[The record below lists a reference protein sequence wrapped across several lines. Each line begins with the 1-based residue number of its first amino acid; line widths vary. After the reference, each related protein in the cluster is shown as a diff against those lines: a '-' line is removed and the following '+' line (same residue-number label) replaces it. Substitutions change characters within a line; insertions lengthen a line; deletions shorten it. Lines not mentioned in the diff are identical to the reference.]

1 MPRHQDRIL
10 TTHAGSLPRPPDLTR
25 MMWDLL
31 DDKPVDE
38 SRLQARIGQAVFDVV
53 ARQRQV
59 GVDIVS
65 DGEMSKVGF
74 SNYVMQ
80 RYSGFANRTQ
90 FVATD
95 LGDFPDIVNKLFVE
109 NEGGRHLVM
118 PNVEGPIEL
127 RDHDAVQRDIRNLRA
142 ALGDRSPDTAFI
154 AAVTP
159 GQMLFNFPNLY
170 YPTAEAYIEA
180 AAKALS
186 AEYRAIVDAGF
197 NLQLDA
203 PDLAMRAHC
212 WTGSAGPADIKNY
225 VPMAIEAM
233 NEAIRGL
240 PPDKVRLHLCWG
252 NYAGPHHHDVE
263 LRDIIGPVLRTDAGS
278 IYFEAA
284 NPRHA
289 HEWEVWEEV
298 DIPDGKVLIPGVIDT
313 LTNHVEHP
321 RLVAQRLE
329 KFAGIVGRENVIAG
343 TDCGFGT
350 FVGWSGCD
358 PKVAWLKLEA
368 MAKGAEIASDRL
380 WGQRASHLRVVH
392 SHAREE
398 EKVASNAKGPFRAD
412 HVGSLLRPPRLQQ
425 ARMQRQRKNI
435 TAERLREIEDDCI
448 REVAKLQ
455 EDAGLQGITDG
466 ELRRDYW
473 HLDFLTRIGGVEFV
487 EGHNPL
493 KWHRTDGVQLEW
505 VPPEVNVHA
514 RLNRPQPIQLDDFKF
529 LKSATSRTA
538 KVCIPSPSMMIVQG
552 GEKII
557 DPKVYPDPDLFF
569 TDLSRVYAQEVADLA
584 GAGCKY
590 LQLDD
595 TFLAFLCDEKIGAAF
610 GRSGEDTR
618 KMARLSAR
626 LINDAI
632 KDRPVRH
639 GGHDPPVPRQLPELV
654 AERGRLRPGRRDPPR
669 RDRRG
674 RIFPGVR
681 RRALGH
687 LRAAQVPA
695 QGQEEGGA
703 GPGHLQARPAGVEG
717 RAQAAHRRGGEGRA
731 ARAARHQPAVR
742 LLLDRRRQ
750 CHLGGRPDGEAD
762 AVRQGCARRVGR
774 GGGVAA

>member
-1 MPRHQDRIL
+1 MPRNQDRIL

-25 MMWDLL
+25 MMWDVI
-31 DDKPVDE
+31 DEKPVDE
-38 SRLQARIGQAVFDVV
+38 AQLQARISQAVFDVV

-80 RYSGFANRTQ
+80 RYSGFANRAQ

-95 LGDFPDIVNKLFVE
+95 LGDFPEIVNQLFVE
-109 NEGGRHLVM
+109 NEGGRHLVL

-127 RDHDAVQRDIRNLRA
+127 RDHGAVQRDIRNLKA
-142 ALGDRSPDTAFI
+142 ALGDRSPETAFI

-180 AAKALS
+180 AAKALR
-186 AEYRAIVDAGF
+186 AEYRAIVDAGL

-212 WTGSAGPADIKNY
+212 WTGSTGPADIKNY

-233 NEAIRGL
+233 NDAIRGL

-263 LRDIIGPVLRTDAGS
+263 LKDIIGSVLKTDAGS

-289 HEWEVWEEV
+289 HEWEVWEEAK
-298 DIPDGKVLIPGVIDT
+298 IPDGKVLIPGVIDT

-368 MAKGAEIASDRL
+368 MAQGAEIASARL

-392 SHAREE
+392 AHAGEE
-398 EKVASNAKGPFRAD
+398 QKLVSDAKGPFRAD

-425 ARMQRQRKNI
+425 ARMRRQRKNI

-448 REVAKLQ
+448 REVAKMQ

-473 HLDFLTRIGGVEFV
+473 HLDFLTQIGGVEFI

-493 KWHRTDGVQLEW
+493 KWHRSDGVQLEW

-514 RLNRPQPIQLDDFKF
+514 RLSRPKAIQLDDFRF
-529 LKSATSRTA
+529 LQSSTKRTA
-538 KVCIPSPSMMIVQG
+538 KVCIPSPSMM
-552 GEKII
+552 
-557 DPKVYPDPDLFF
+557 
-569 TDLSRVYAQEVADLA
+569 
-584 GAGCKY
+584 
-590 LQLDD
+590 
-595 TFLAFLCDEKIGAAF
+595 
-610 GRSGEDTR
+610 
-618 KMARLSAR
+618 
-626 LINDAI
+626 
-632 KDRPVRH
+632 
-639 GGHDPPVPRQLPELV
+639 
-654 AERGRLRPGRRDPPR
+654 
-669 RDRRG
+669 
-674 RIFPGVR
+674 
-681 RRALGH
+681 
-687 LRAAQVPA
+687 
-695 QGQEEGGA
+695 
-703 GPGHLQARPAGVEG
+703 
-717 RAQAAHRRGGEGRA
+717 
-731 ARAARHQPAVR
+731 
-742 LLLDRRRQ
+742 
-750 CHLGGRPDGEAD
+750 
-762 AVRQGCARRVGR
+762 
-774 GGGVAA
+774 

>member
-1 MPRHQDRIL
+1 MLRSEGRIL

-31 DDKPVDE
+31 DDKQVDQAQ
-38 SRLQARIGQAVFDVV
+38 LQARVKQAVFDVV
-53 ARQRQV
+53 ARQRLA

-80 RYSGFANRTQ
+80 RYSGFANRAQ

-95 LGDFPDIVNKLFVE
+95 LGDFPEIVNKLFVE
-109 NEGGRHLVM
+109 NEGGRHLVL

-127 RDHDAVQRDIRNLRA
+127 RDHEAVHRDINNLKA
-142 ALGDRSPDTAFI
+142 ALGDRSPDSAFI

-170 YPTAEAYIEA
+170 YPTAQAFLEA

-186 AEYRAIVDAGF
+186 VEYRAIVEAGF

-212 WTGSAGPADIKNY
+212 WTGSAGAVDIKNY

-233 NEAIRGL
+233 NEATRGL

-263 LRDIIGPVLRTDAGS
+263 LQEIIAPVLKTNAGF
-278 IYFEAA
+278 IYFEAS

-289 HEWEVWEEV
+289 HEWEVWENV
-298 DIPDGKVLIPGVIDT
+298 RVPDGKALIPGVIDT

-329 KFAGIVGRENVIAG
+329 KFAAIVGRENVIAG

-368 MAKGAEIASDRL
+368 MAQGAQIASDRL
-380 WGQRASHLRVVH
+380 WRRQPAQPRAK
-392 SHAREE
+392 EE
-398 EKVASNAKGPFRAD
+398 NVSTSAKGPFRAD
-412 HVGSLLRPPRLQQ
+412 HVGSLLRPAQLQK
-425 ARMQRQRKNI
+425 ARVQRQRKNI

-448 REVAKLQ
+448 REVAQMQ
-455 EDAGLQGITDG
+455 ESVGLEGITDG

-473 HLDFLTRIGGVEFV
+473 HLDFLTRIGGVEFE

-493 KWHRTDGVQLEW
+493 KWHREDGVELEW
-505 VPPEVNVHA
+505 VPPEVKVHA
-514 RLNRPQPIQLDDFKF
+514 RLNRSQPIQLDDFKF

-552 GEKII
+552 GEKVI
-557 DPKVYPDPDLFF
+557 DPTIYPDPDLFF
-569 TDLSRVYAQEVADLA
+569 SDLSRVYAQEIADLA
-584 GAGCKY
+584 NAGCKY
-590 LQLDD
+590 VQLDD

-610 GRSGEDTR
+610 GRSGEDTK

-626 LINDAI
+626 LINDSI
-632 KDRPVRH
+632 RSRPADMAVCVHLCRGNYQSSWLSE
-639 GGHDPPVPRQLPELV
+639 GGYDPV
-654 AERGRLRPGRRDPPR
+654 AEILLGEIDVDGYFLEYDDARSGGFGPLRYLPRGRKKVVLGLVTSKHAQLESKDALKRRIDEAAKVVPIEQLALSPQCGFSSTA
-669 RDRRG
+669 DG
-674 RIFPGVR
+674 NVISVEGQMEKLLLCVKVAQEVWGGVR
-681 RRALGH
+681 N
-687 LRAAQVPA
+687 
-695 QGQEEGGA
+695 
-703 GPGHLQARPAGVEG
+703 
-717 RAQAAHRRGGEGRA
+717 
-731 ARAARHQPAVR
+731 
-742 LLLDRRRQ
+742 
-750 CHLGGRPDGEAD
+750 
-762 AVRQGCARRVGR
+762 
-774 GGGVAA
+774 